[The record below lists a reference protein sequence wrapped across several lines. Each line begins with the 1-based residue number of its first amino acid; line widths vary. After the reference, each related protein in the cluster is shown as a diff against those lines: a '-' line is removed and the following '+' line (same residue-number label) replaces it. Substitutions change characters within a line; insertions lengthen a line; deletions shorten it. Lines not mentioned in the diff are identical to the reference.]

1 MDMSIENAD
10 LAMKVQIS
18 LQRKLLDFQA
28 GNVMKLVESVTGGED
43 KSKKSINQS
52 SGAGRLNILA

>member
-28 GNVMKLVESVTGGED
+28 GNVMKLVESVTDGED
-43 KSKKSINQS
+43 KNKKSVNQS